1 MHLLLTLEMGVTRI
15 SMFELIFAHRI
26 FSIVDSRELPLL
38 CLRFCDKFFVVLP
51 VSSRSYYSPLIPS
64 VSPMFCSHLVCVLHD
79 LT

>member
-15 SMFELIFAHRI
+15 SVFELIFAHT
-26 FSIVDSRELPLL
+26 IVDSRELPLL